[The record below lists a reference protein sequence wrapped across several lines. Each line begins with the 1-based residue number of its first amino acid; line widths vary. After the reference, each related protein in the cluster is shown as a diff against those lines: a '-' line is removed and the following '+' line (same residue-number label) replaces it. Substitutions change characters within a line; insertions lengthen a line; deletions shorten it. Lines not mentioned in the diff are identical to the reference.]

1 MSEGAKQR
9 SVVVGEDGVERV
21 DEREEDGGRELC
33 CGGEKKEQRGGEKD
47 RMCWRKTRWKNT
59 GGDEW
64 KFSTFNLK
72 KLCDAN
78 CTSGR
83 ASSRFS
89 AD

>member
-33 CGGEKKEQRGGEKD
+33 CGGKKKEQRGGEKD

-64 KFSTFNLK
+64 KFSKHFQLEK
-72 KLCDAN
+72 VM
-78 CTSGR
+78 
-83 ASSRFS
+83 
-89 AD
+89 

>member
-1 MSEGAKQR
+1 MSGRKTEGGSYVA
-9 SVVVGEDGVERV
+9 
-21 DEREEDGGRELC
+21 
-33 CGGEKKEQRGGEKD
+33 GEKKEQRGGEKD

-89 AD
+89 VD